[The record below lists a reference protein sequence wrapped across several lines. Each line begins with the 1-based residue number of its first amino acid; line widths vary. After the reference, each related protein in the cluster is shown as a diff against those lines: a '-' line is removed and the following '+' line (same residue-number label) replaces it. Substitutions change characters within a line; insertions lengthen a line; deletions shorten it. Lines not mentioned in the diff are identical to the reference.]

1 MHMRLVLFTGVLAM
15 AGSVACSS
23 STPVAPS
30 GPATAFEAGVTSG
43 ADARPDVGR
52 NALPTITA
60 IAAGNADFSTLVA
73 ALAKA
78 GLVEF
83 FDTQRQF
90 TVFAPTNAAF
100 DAAAAAFG
108 LADGPAL
115 VAALDVQTLTAVL
128 TYHVT
133 RGDRNATSVLASGSL
148 VMLDGNRADV
158 SAAGGAATI
167 AGAPILATDI
177 RASNGIVHVIGGV
190 MLPPG
195 L

>member
-1 MHMRLVLFTGVLAM
+1 MRLVLFTAVLA
-15 AGSVACSS
+15 GTVACNS
-23 STPVAPS
+23 STPVSPS
-30 GPATAFEAGVTSG
+30 GSPAPVEAAAVSG
-43 ADARPDVGR
+43 ADARPGVGR

-73 ALAKA
+73 ALDKA

-100 DAAAAAFG
+100 DAAAAAFN

-115 VAALDVQTLTAVL
+115 VAALDVQTLTSIL

-133 RGDRNATSVLASGSL
+133 RGDRNATSVLAAGSL
-148 VMLDGNRADV
+148 VMLDGSRAVV
-158 SAAGGAATI
+158 SATGGTATI

-177 RASNGIVHVIGGV
+177 RASNGVVHVIGAV